1 MNTTAGMFFVLFLI
15 IITSLII
22 FLGILRLE
30 KHLYEFV
37 SRLYINHINGR
48 IRETILISVI
58 VVGCGVLA
66 LNYFC
71 YISGGIMG
79 SDNTCYSIKNASDD
93 LFLSVD
99 NGERSGYID
108 TSKISSSLWSN
119 NIK

>member
-1 MNTTAGMFFVLFLI
+1 
-15 IITSLII
+15 
-22 FLGILRLE
+22 
-30 KHLYEFV
+30 
-37 SRLYINHINGR
+37 
-48 IRETILISVI
+48 
-58 VVGCGVLA
+58 
-66 LNYFC
+66 
-71 YISGGIMG
+71 MG